1 MKQAITL
8 AIFLVVSGV
17 LSAQI
22 PYRYASPD
30 VQMVSKNELWNLK
43 KKSPALNT
51 SGVRDI
57 YEMYVDYSAA
67 NFDDLFYVWRYSA
80 SYTGVDTTVNYNS
93 VVINNFVGYTDPL
106 DPIGSYIDWSVLGL
120 NDSFPSDVAY
130 TIDSVFFA
138 GTHENN
144 SGQFDNM
151 DMRIVKTNSNGSPST
166 ASSAILWSQK
176 DSADYGISPSNDW
189 LAELFVL
196 SYAPAYTP
204 SQGQRVAAQLVY
216 TDATKLDT
224 FSVLSGAIDDGTGAA
239 IAPSIY
245 GTSWMKYPP
254 FLNNLIQNVN
264 VIYVD
269 ANGNQI
275 GYFDAQNWIYWFK
288 VTINTEPVGIADNFD
303 NLKVTGLTPNPVN
316 STTKLLYGL
325 NEATNVTI
333 DLYDISGRLIRNVYS
348 GNDGAGSYMRPVD
361 ASDLSNGT
369 YMLMTKA
376 GNGSAIATKMIVS
389 H

>member
-8 AIFLVVSGV
+8 AIFLMVTGV
-17 LSAQI
+17 LSAQV

-30 VQMVSKNELWNLK
+30 VQMVSKEEVWKLK
-43 KKSPALNT
+43 QKSAALN

-67 NFDDLFYVWRYSA
+67 NFDDLFYVWRYNA

-106 DPIGSYIDWSVLGL
+106 DPIGSYIDWSILGL
-120 NDSFPSDVAY
+120 NDSFPSDVSY
-130 TIDSVFFA
+130 TIDSIFFA

-144 SGQFDNM
+144 SGGFDNLE
-151 DMRIVKTNSNGSPST
+151 MRIMKTNSNGAPST
-166 ASSAILWSQK
+166 STSSILWSQK
-176 DSADYGISPSNDW
+176 DSADFGLSPSNDW

-196 SYAPAYTP
+196 SYAPNYTP
-204 SQGQRVAAQLVY
+204 AWGQKVAMQLIY
-216 TDATKLDT
+216 TDATKMDT
-224 FSVLSGAIDDGTGAA
+224 FSVLSGAVDDGTGAA
-239 IAPSIY
+239 LSPSIY

-269 ANGNQI
+269 GNGNQI
-275 GYFDAQNWIYWFK
+275 GYFDAQNWIYWGK

-303 NLKVTGLTPNPVN
+303 NLKVTALTPNPADQN
-316 STTKLLYGL
+316 TKLLYGL
-325 NEATNVTI
+325 NEASSVSI
-333 DLYDISGRLIRNVYS
+333 DLYDLSGRFVRNLYA
-348 GNDGAGSYMRPVD
+348 GNDGAGSYIRSID
-361 ASDLSNGT
+361 INGLSSGT
-369 YMLMTKA
+369 YMIMTRA
-376 GNGSAIATKMIVS
+376 GEGSPVMTKMIVS